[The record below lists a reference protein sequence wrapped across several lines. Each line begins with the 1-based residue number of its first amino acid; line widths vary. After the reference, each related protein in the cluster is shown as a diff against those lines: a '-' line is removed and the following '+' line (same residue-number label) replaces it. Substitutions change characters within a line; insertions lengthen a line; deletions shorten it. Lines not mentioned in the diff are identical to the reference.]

1 MKYLGPEFYKLKRK
15 KIILMTFLFVAVEI
29 MWCIVNSNRAITR
42 NPDMLGGFEYS
53 YMLMSFAS
61 LNGLFFPILISIITS
76 RISDIEHKGD
86 TWKLLKSSVT
96 SLNSIYLSKF
106 LCSAILVSI
115 PVLMQVL
122 SIVLF
127 GHFRGVIESIS
138 VSLLLKYTLGTI
150 LVSIAIIAL
159 HLWIATVIPNQ
170 MIAITFGM
178 IGSFIGLTSGL
189 FYQGIRRL
197 FIWSYYLELSPL
209 SYAYDN
215 VLGSSVYRID
225 MNFSITIL
233 VFLIGML
240 IYYIGRNHLLKKEV

>member
-1 MKYLGPEFYKLKRK
+1 MKYLGLEFYKLKRK

-29 MWCIVNSNRAITR
+29 LWCIINSNRAITH

-53 YMLMSFAS
+53 YMIMSFAS
-61 LNGLFFPILISIITS
+61 LNGLFFPILITIITS

-106 LCSAILVSI
+106 LCSVILVSAS
-115 PVLMQVL
+115 VLMQML
-122 SIVLF
+122 SIILF
-127 GHFRGVIESIS
+127 GYFRDVIESFSIF
-138 VSLLLKYTLGTI
+138 LLLKYTLGTI
-150 LVSIAIIAL
+150 LVSMAITSL

-170 MIAITFGM
+170 MITITFGM

-197 FIWSYYLELSPL
+197 FIWSYYLELTPL
-209 SYAYDN
+209 NYAYDN
-215 VLGSSVYRID
+215 AVGSSVYRVD
-225 MNFSITIL
+225 MHFSLTIL
-233 VFLIGML
+233 IFLIGML

>member
-1 MKYLGPEFYKLKRK
+1 MKYLGLEFYKLKRK
-15 KIILMTFLFVAVEI
+15 KIILMTFLFVGVEI
-29 MWCIVNSNRAITR
+29 MWCIMNSSRAITR

-53 YMLMSFAS
+53 YMIMSFTS

-96 SLNSIYLSKF
+96 SLNSIYSSKF
-106 LCSAILVSI
+106 LCSAILVSV

-122 SIVLF
+122 SIILF
-127 GHFRGVIESIS
+127 GYFRGATESFSIF
-138 VSLLLKYTLGTI
+138 LILKYSLGTI
-150 LVSIAIIAL
+150 LVNIAIITL

-178 IGSFIGLTSGL
+178 VGSFIGLTSGL

-209 SYAYDN
+209 SYAYDT
-215 VLGSSVYRID
+215 VSGSSVYRTD

-233 VFLIGML
+233 IFLIGML